1 MFNNIE
7 ASKQPRTLVLCF
19 DGTASEYEK
28 DNTNVVKLFS
38 LLKKDDS
45 SQQLCYYQ
53 AGIGT
58 FFAPGVVSPLFEW
71 VAKIADEAV
80 AWYLNQHVMDGYRFL
95 MQNYRAGDRICMFGF
110 SRGAYTA
117 RALAGM
123 LYKVG
128 LLPRDNQE
136 QIPFAYKLYKQDDE
150 AGMELSNGFKH
161 TFCRNVQIEFMGVWD
176 TVASVGVVMG
186 RTLPFTTSNRAIKT
200 FRHAISLDEHRSRFR
215 PNLFHRASPGQDP
228 EFTATVSHDS
238 GAVKAPSNKLS
249 FCRTKKIGGSTFFHP
264 DHWRHSP
271 VRSTSLDDEDWDPT
285 NVLEVWFAGCHSDIG
300 GNEPMADP
308 PHSIGNIPLRW
319 MIRQVISS
327 QCGIAFDEAAL
338 SKVEIRPSLVFQPP
352 KAHGGPGIADEVD
365 AQQPIHDRLQ
375 DTKIW
380 WLLEVIPLRYSWQDA
395 QGVWHSEFR
404 WNLGRGRTIEET
416 QPNFH
421 TTVKERMANESLN
434 YRPRAIWNGN
444 EVYVE

>member
-80 AWYLNQHVMDGYRFL
+80 AWYLNEHVMDGYRFL
-95 MQNYRAGDRICMFGF
+95 MQNYRAGDRICMFGGLVTGPLQAF
-110 SRGAYTA
+110 LGARIQ
-117 RALAGM
+117 RALW
-123 LYKVG
+123 LVG

-228 EFTATVSHDS
+228 ELRRQPLPTSCRSA
-238 GAVKAPSNKLS
+238 AP
-249 FCRTKKIGGSTFFHP
+249 KKIGGSTFFHP

-285 NVLEVWFAGCHSDIG
+285 NVLEVWFAGYIG

-327 QCGIAFDEAAL
+327 QCGIIFDETAL

-380 WLLEVIPLRYSWQDA
+380 WLLEIIPLRYSWQDA
-395 QGVWHSEFR
+395 QGMWHSEFR

-421 TTVKERMANESLN
+421 LTVKERMANESLN
-434 YRPRAIWNGN
+434 YKPRAIWNGN